1 MAQNINLLPV
11 ELSRGKEVNALL
23 SKLKVASIIVCTI
36 LLLTSMAGL
45 AYVVLTKKAV
55 DEMVVTRDKVKAE
68 VLTLEASERRLVL
81 LKDRLT
87 KIIDFRNADVSR
99 PQLENQ
105 KKVIDVL
112 PEEVTII
119 GARIDGGEAKIG
131 LSSATLPPLTLVIQ
145 RLVSEKLVSQL
156 ALSNVAYNP
165 VGGYQVYIDFNK

>member
-45 AYVVLTKKAV
+45 AYVVLTKKSV
-55 DEMVVTRDKVKAE
+55 DEMVVTRDKVKSE

-81 LKDRLT
+81 LKDRLE
-87 KIIDFRNADVSR
+87 KIIEFRNADVSA

-105 KKVIDVL
+105 KKVMDIL
-112 PEEVTII
+112 PSEVTIV
-119 GARIDGGEAKIG
+119 GSRIDAADAKIG
-131 LSSATLPPLTLVIQ
+131 LNSPTLAPLTLVTQ
-145 RLVSEKLVSQL
+145 RLLSEKLVSQL
-156 ALSNVAYNP
+156 AISNITYNP
-165 VGGYQVYIDFNK
+165 TTGYQVYLDFNK

>member
-23 SKLKVASIIVCTI
+23 GKLKVASIIVCT
-36 LLLTSMAGL
+36 LLLLSSMACL
-45 AYVVLTKKAV
+45 AYVVITKKNV
-55 DEMVVTRDKVKAE
+55 DEMVATRDKVKSE

-87 KIIDFRNADVSR
+87 KIIDFRNADVSAA
-99 PQLENQ
+99 QIENQ

-112 PEEVTII
+112 PEEVSIV

-131 LSSATLPPLTLVIQ
+131 LSSLTLAPLTIALQ
-145 RLVSEKLVSQL
+145 RLLSEKLVSQL

-165 VGGYQVYIDFNK
+165 VSGYQVYIDFNK